1 MNFRSVRTIFRKE
14 MLDTVRDKRTLVMM
28 IGVPVL
34 LYPVLLI
41 VGMQGALIQHAQL
54 DETVSKVAIQASE
67 PEAVRD
73 WLKDVDKIEIVTPEN
88 AEAALN
94 SGELDALVVVTD
106 PIEAN
111 LSTGK
116 SVGVEIRYDS
126 TEFTS
131 MDAAGRVREGLAA
144 DNASMLDVRL
154 KSMSLD
160 KDYINP
166 LKIDRK
172 DVAPPAKTTGNAL
185 GTILPVLMVVMLAL
199 GAFYPAVDVT
209 AGEKERG
216 TFETLLSTP
225 TTKLEIVT
233 GKFMTVFLLAMATG
247 LLNLG
252 SMAATFAFMASQL
265 KPVLGETLKFDI
277 QFPLSAVFIFL
288 LIMVPLAF
296 FISAV
301 MMAIAVCARSFK
313 EAQNYVTP
321 FFIVI
326 TMPALFASMPGV
338 KLSAATQFIPIAN
351 VILLFRDMMTGKAE
365 VEAMF
370 AVFLSTAAFAALALL
385 FAAWLFQREEVVLS
399 EEKGFPLTWRR
410 SEFRPRET
418 LTPSMAL
425 GVFTVMLIMLF
436 YVGSTVQAW
445 RLLPGLLI
453 TEWVMLLAPLLF
465 FLWYGKV
472 RLRTALNLNRLPWWG
487 YPGALGTGLFSII
500 LVIQLGYWFNQVLP
514 VPKEFEEEMAKL
526 FHGGGGLSDV
536 LFLLFVA
543 ALSPAICEEMV
554 FRGAILSGVRQ
565 RLGVW
570 PSVVLVGLLFGLF
583 HISVYRIPPISV
595 LGMVL
600 TYLTLRT
607 GSIYAGM
614 LVHFMNNAFAIL
626 IATDYMPS
634 AVGEVLQL
642 ENFQAHGLP
651 RSVLAVSFAGF
662 VASVAFVE
670 FASRRFRKD
679 AAQEIYARNE

>member
-41 VGMQGALIQHAQL
+41 VGMQGALLQHAHL
-54 DETVSKVAIQASE
+54 DETISKVAIQASE
-67 PEAVRD
+67 PDAVRA
-73 WLKDVDKIEIVTPEN
+73 WLKDVEKIEIVTPEN
-88 AEAALN
+88 PEAALN
-94 SGELDALVVVTD
+94 SGDLDALVVVTD

-111 LSTGK
+111 LGSGK
-116 SVGVEIRYDS
+116 SVSVEIRYDS

-131 MDAAGRVREGLAA
+131 MDAAGRLREGLDV

-154 KSMSLD
+154 KSMAID

-166 LKIDRK
+166 LKIERK

-225 TTKLEIVT
+225 TTKMEIVT
-233 GKFMTVFLLAMATG
+233 GKFITVFLLAMATG

-265 KPVLGETLKFDI
+265 KPVLGETLKFDF
-277 QFPLSAVFIFL
+277 QLPLSGILIFL
-288 LIMVPLAF
+288 IIMVPLAF

-351 VILLFRDMMTGKAE
+351 VILLFRDMMTGKSE
-365 VEAMF
+365 VDAMF

-410 SEFRPRET
+410 NEFRPRET

-425 GVFTVMLIMLF
+425 GLFTVMLIMLF
-436 YVGSTVQAW
+436 YIGSTVQAW

-453 TEWVMLLAPLLF
+453 TEWLMLLAPLLF

-472 RLRTALNLNRLPWWG
+472 GIRTALNLNRLPWWG
-487 YPGALGTGLFSII
+487 FLGSLGTGLFSIL
-500 LVIQLGYWFNQVLP
+500 LVIQLGYWFNHVLP
-514 VPKEFEEEMAKL
+514 VPKEFEEQMAKL
-526 FHGGGGLSDV
+526 FPAGGSLSDV

-543 ALSPAICEEMV
+543 AVSPAICEEIV
-554 FRGAILSGVRQ
+554 FRGAILSGLRQ

-570 PSVVLVGLLFGLF
+570 PSVVVVGVLFGIF
-583 HISVYRIPPISV
+583 HISVFKIPPISV

-614 LVHFMNNAFAIL
+614 LVHLMNNAFAIL
-626 IATDYMPS
+626 LTTEFMPPF
-634 AVGEVLQL
+634 VGRLLQI
-642 ENFQAHGLP
+642 ERVQAHGLP
-651 RSVLAVSFAGF
+651 TSVLLISLAGF
-662 VASVAFVE
+662 IASVVFLE
-670 FASRRFRKD
+670 FAARRYRRVDDQK
-679 AAQEIYARNE
+679 I